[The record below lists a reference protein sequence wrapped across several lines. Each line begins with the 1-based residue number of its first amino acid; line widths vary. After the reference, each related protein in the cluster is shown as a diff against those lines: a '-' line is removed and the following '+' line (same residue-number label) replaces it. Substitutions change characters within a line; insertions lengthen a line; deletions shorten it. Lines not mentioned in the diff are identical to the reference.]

1 MSYNTTEKPI
11 WNCTN
16 EYLSKKKGSLTNSI
30 KEIKQ
35 ATNQPNK

>member
-16 EYLSKKKGSLTNSI
+16 EYVSKKEGYHQN
-30 KEIKQ
+30 
-35 ATNQPNK
+35 